1 MGGVGELKNIEL
13 SRIFEQ
19 IARILKIKGENPF
32 KIRAYEKIALV
43 LENLPI
49 DIETI
54 YRQGGLSN
62 IPGVGE
68 SIAKKIEEFL
78 TTGKLEYYEKLKE
91 TIPSGVI
98 ELLDIS
104 EVGPK
109 TAKLLYEELGVNN
122 IEKLEKAVR
131 QHRIKD
137 LPGMGEKSEDNILR
151 GIELYKRRKE
161 RVLLGTALPLA
172 EEIVESLSRL
182 DETEKINFAGS
193 LRRKKETIGDIDIL
207 VTSQRPEKIM
217 KTFTSLPQVREILA
231 EGPTK
236 SSVITKEDIHVDVR
250 VVEPISFGAALQ
262 YFTGSKAHN
271 IKLRELAV
279 KRGLKINEYGV
290 FDVKTDRRIAGE
302 SEQEIYQILDLPFIP
317 PELREDRGEI
327 EAAQENRLPQ
337 LIEYSQIKGDLHLH
351 TKWSD
356 GAHTIRQ
363 MAEAAKKRGY
373 KYIAITDHSQSLK
386 FAGGLTEKRLREQ
399 IEEIQKLNQESSDF
413 TVLTGIEV
421 DIKSD
426 GSLDFSDEILSKLDL
441 VIAAIHSGFKQE
453 SKIITERL
461 ISAMQNRFV
470 SIIAHP
476 TGRLIGYRE
485 SYQVDV
491 DKMMD
496 IASET
501 GTILE
506 INAYPE
512 RLDLNDV
519 YCRMAKDRGVQ
530 LAIETDAHSID
541 GLEFMN
547 LGIDVARRGWLEE
560 KDVINTLSLDKLLK
574 RLKRKL

>member
-1 MGGVGELKNIEL
+1 MSKLKNLEL

-32 KIRAYEKIALV
+32 KIRAYEKITLV

-54 YRQGGLSN
+54 YYQGGLSN
-62 IPGVGE
+62 IPGVGTG
-68 SIAKKIEEFL
+68 IAKKIEEFL

-109 TAKLLYEELGVNN
+109 TAKLLYEQLDIDN

-131 QHRIKD
+131 QHQIKD
-137 LPGMGEKSEDNILR
+137 LPGMGEKSETNILR
-151 GIELYKRRKE
+151 GIGLYKRRKE
-161 RVLLGTALPLA
+161 RFLLGLALPLA
-172 EEIVESLSRL
+172 EEIVKNLSRL
-182 DETEKINFAGS
+182 DETDKISFAGS

-207 VTSQRPEKIM
+207 VTSQKPEKIM
-217 KTFTSLPQVREILA
+217 KTFISFPHVREILA

-236 SSVITKEDIHVDVR
+236 SSVITKDDIHIDVR

-279 KRGLKINEYGV
+279 KRSLKINEYGV
-290 FDVKTDRRIAGE
+290 FDVKTDRRVAGE
-302 SEQEIYQILDLPFIP
+302 REEEIYQILNLPFIP

-327 EAAQENRLPQ
+327 KAAQENKLPK
-337 LIEYSQIKGDLHLH
+337 LMEYSQIKGDLHLH

-373 KYIAITDHSQSLK
+373 KYIAITEHSQSLK
-386 FAGGLTEKRLREQ
+386 FAGGLTEERLKEQ
-399 IEEIQKLNQESSDF
+399 IEEIQKLNREFDGF
-413 TVLTGIEV
+413 TILTGIEV

-426 GSLDFSDEILSKLDL
+426 DSLDFSDEILSRLDI

-461 ISAMQNRFV
+461 VGAMQNRFV

-485 SYQVDV
+485 SYQVDIN
-491 DKMMD
+491 KMMN
-496 IASET
+496 IAAET

-519 YCRMAKDRGVQ
+519 YCRMAKEKGVQ

-547 LGIDVARRGWLEE
+547 LGVDVARRGWLEE
-560 KDVINTLSLDKLLK
+560 KDIINTLPLDKLVK
-574 RLKRKL
+574 RLKNK

>member
-1 MGGVGELKNIEL
+1 MKNLEL

-19 IARILKIKGENPF
+19 IAKILKIKGENLF
-32 KIRAYEKIALV
+32 KIRAYEKITLV

-54 YRQGGLSN
+54 YHQGGLNN
-62 IPGVGE
+62 IPGVGAG
-68 SIAKKIEEFL
+68 IAQKIEEFL

-109 TAKLLYEELGVNN
+109 TAKLLYEELGVDN

-131 QHRIKD
+131 QHQIKD
-137 LPGMGEKSEDNILR
+137 LPGMGEKSETNILR

-161 RVLLGTALPLA
+161 RFLLGRALPLA
-172 EEIVESLSRL
+172 EEIVESLSQL
-182 DETEKINFAGS
+182 KETNKISFAGS

-207 VTSQRPEKIM
+207 VTSQNPEKIM
-217 KTFTSLPQVREILA
+217 KTFTSLPQVREVLA

-236 SSVITKEDIHVDVR
+236 SSVITRDDIHVDVR

-271 IKLRELAV
+271 IKLRELAL

-290 FDVKTDRRIAGE
+290 FAVESGNRIAGE
-302 SEQEIYQILDLPFIP
+302 TEEEVYQALNLPFIP

-327 EAAQENRLPQ
+327 EAAQENKLPQ
-337 LIEYSQIKGDLHLH
+337 LVEYSQIKGDLHLH

-363 MAEAAKKRGY
+363 MAEAAQKRGY

-386 FAGGLTEKRLREQ
+386 FAGGLTEERLREQ
-399 IEEIQKLNQESSDF
+399 VEEIQKLNQELDDF

-426 GSLDFSDEILSKLDL
+426 GSLDFSDEILSKLDV

-453 SKIITERL
+453 SKVITARIIK
-461 ISAMQNRFV
+461 AMQNRLV
-470 SIIAHP
+470 NIIAHP

-485 SYQVDV
+485 SYQVDINEMIKV
-491 DKMMD
+491 
-496 IASET
+496 ASEI

-519 YCRMAKDRGVQ
+519 YCWMAKDRGVQ
-530 LAIETDAHSID
+530 LAIETDAHSVD

-547 LGIDVARRGWLEE
+547 LGVDVARRGWLEE
-560 KDVINTLSLDKLLK
+560 KDIINTLPFDKLLK
-574 RLKRKL
+574 RLKNK

>member
-1 MGGVGELKNIEL
+1 MGGVSKLKNLEL

-19 IARILKIKGENPF
+19 IAKILKIKGENPF
-32 KIRAYEKIALV
+32 KIRAYEKITLV

-54 YRQGGLSN
+54 YQQGGLSN
-62 IPGVGE
+62 IPGVGAG
-68 SIAKKIEEFL
+68 IAKKIEEFL

-91 TIPSGVI
+91 TIPSGVV

-109 TAKLLYEELGVNN
+109 TAKLLYEQLEVDN
-122 IEKLEKAVR
+122 IEKLEKVVR
-131 QHRIKD
+131 GHLIKD
-137 LPGMGEKSEDNILR
+137 LPGMGEKTETNILR

-161 RVLLGTALPLA
+161 RVLLGLALPLA
-172 EEIVESLSRL
+172 EEIVEKLSHL
-182 DETEKINFAGS
+182 KETNKISFAGS

-207 VTSQRPEKIM
+207 VTSQKPEKIM

-236 SSVITKEDIHVDVR
+236 SSIITKDDIHVDVR

-271 IKLRELAV
+271 IRLRELAL

-302 SEQEIYQILDLPFIP
+302 REEEIYQILDLPLIP

-327 EAAQENRLPQ
+327 EVAQENRLPH
-337 LIEYSQIKGDLHLH
+337 LIEYLQIKGDLHLH

-386 FAGGLTEKRLREQ
+386 FAGGLIEERLREQ
-399 IEEIQKLNQESSDF
+399 VEEIQKVNQELDDF
-413 TVLTGIEV
+413 TILTGIEV

-426 GSLDFSDEILSKLDL
+426 GSLDFPDEILNKLDI

-453 SKIITERL
+453 SKIITER
-461 ISAMQNRFV
+461 IVKAMQNRFV
-470 SIIAHP
+470 NIIAHP

-485 SYQVDV
+485 SYQVEV

-496 IASET
+496 IAAET

-512 RLDLNDV
+512 RLDLNDI
-519 YCRMAKDRGVQ
+519 YCRMAKDKGVQ
-530 LAIETDAHSID
+530 LAIETDAHSAE
-541 GLEFMN
+541 GLATMD
-547 LGIDVARRGWLEE
+547 LGVAVARRGWLEE
-560 KDVINTLSLDKLLK
+560 KDIVNTLPLDKLLK
-574 RLKRKL
+574 RLKE

>member
-1 MGGVGELKNIEL
+1 LKNLEL

-19 IARILKIKGENPF
+19 ITRILKIKGENPF
-32 KIRAYEKIALV
+32 KIRAYEKVALV
-43 LENLPI
+43 LENLAI

-54 YRQGGLSN
+54 YRQGGLNN

-68 SIAKKIEEFL
+68 GIAKKIEEFL

-91 TIPSGVI
+91 TIPTGVI
-98 ELLDIS
+98 ELLDIP

-109 TAKLLYEELGVNN
+109 TAKLLYEELGVDS

-131 QHRIKD
+131 QHQIKD

-161 RVLLGTALPLA
+161 RVLLGLALPLA
-172 EEIVESLSRL
+172 EEIVKNLSRL
-182 DETEKINFAGS
+182 DETDKISIAGS

-207 VTSQRPEKIM
+207 VTSQKPEKIM
-217 KTFTSLPQVREILA
+217 KTFVSLPQVREVLA

-236 SSVITKEDIHVDVR
+236 SSVITRDDIHVDVR

-271 IKLRELAV
+271 IRLRESAV

-290 FDVKTDRRIAGE
+290 FNQKTERRITGE
-302 SEQEIYQILDLPFIP
+302 EEKEVYRILDLPFIP

-327 EAAQENRLPQ
+327 EAAQENKLPR
-337 LIEYSQIKGDLHLH
+337 LIEYSQIRGDLHIH

-356 GAHTIRQ
+356 GAHTIKQ
-363 MAEAAKKRGY
+363 MAEAAKKIGY
-373 KYIAITDHSQSLK
+373 KYIAITEHSQSLK
-386 FAGGLTEKRLREQ
+386 FAGGLTEERLQEQ
-399 IEEIQKLNQESSDF
+399 VEEIRKLNQELDDF

-426 GSLDFSDEILSKLDL
+426 GSLDFSDEILSKLDV

-453 SKIITERL
+453 SKVITER
-461 ISAMQNRFV
+461 IIKAMQNKFV

-485 SYQVDV
+485 SYQVDINEMIKV
-491 DKMMD
+491 
-496 IASET
+496 AAET

-506 INAYPE
+506 INAHPE

-519 YCRMAKDRGVQ
+519 YCRMAKDKGVQ
-530 LAIETDAHSID
+530 LAIETDAHSIE
-541 GLEFMN
+541 GLTFMD
-547 LGIDVARRGWLEE
+547 LGVAVARRGWLEE
-560 KDVINTLSLDKLLK
+560 KEVINTLPLDKLLK
-574 RLKRKL
+574 RLENK

>member
-1 MGGVGELKNIEL
+1 MKNIEL

-19 IARILKIKGENPF
+19 IAKILKIKEENPF
-32 KIRAYEKIALV
+32 KIRAYEKITLV

-54 YRQGGLSN
+54 YQQGGLNN
-62 IPGVGE
+62 IPGVGTG
-68 SIAKKIEEFL
+68 IAKKIEEFL
-78 TTGKLEYYEKLKE
+78 TTGQLEYYEKLKT
-91 TIPSGVI
+91 TIPAGVV

-109 TAKLLYEELGVNN
+109 TAKLLYEQLEIDN
-122 IEKLEKAVR
+122 IDKLEKAVR
-131 QHRIKD
+131 EHQIKD
-137 LPGMGEKSEDNILR
+137 LPGMGEKSETNILR

-161 RVLLGTALPLA
+161 RFLLGRALPLA
-172 EEIVESLSRL
+172 EEMVESLSQL
-182 DETEKINFAGS
+182 KETNKISFAGS

-207 VTSQRPEKIM
+207 VTSQNPEKIM
-217 KTFTSLPQVREILA
+217 RTFISLPQVREILA

-236 SSVITKEDIHVDVR
+236 SSIITKDDLHIDVR

-271 IKLRELAV
+271 IKLRELAL

-290 FDVKTDRRIAGE
+290 FEVESGNRIAGE
-302 SEQEIYQILDLPFIP
+302 KEEEVYQALNLPFIP

-327 EAAQENRLPQ
+327 EAAQENKLPQ
-337 LIEYSQIKGDLHLH
+337 LVEYSQIKGDLHLH

-363 MAEAAKKRGY
+363 MAEAAQKRGY

-386 FAGGLTEKRLREQ
+386 FAGGLIEERLREQ
-399 IEEIQKLNQESSDF
+399 VEEIQKLNQELKDF
-413 TVLTGIEV
+413 TILSGIEV

-426 GSLDFSDEILSKLDL
+426 GSLDFSDEILSKLDV

-453 SKIITERL
+453 SKIITERIIKAL
-461 ISAMQNRFV
+461 QNRFV
-470 SIIAHP
+470 NIIAHP

-485 SYQVDV
+485 SYQVDINE
-491 DKMMD
+491 MMEV
-496 IASET
+496 AVKT

-512 RLDLNDV
+512 RLDLNDI
-519 YCRMAKDRGVQ
+519 YCRMAKEKGVQ
-530 LAIETDAHSID
+530 LAIETDAHSIE
-541 GLEFMN
+541 GLTFMD
-547 LGIDVARRGWLEE
+547 LGVAVARRGWLEE
-560 KDVINTLSLDKLLK
+560 KEVINTLPLDKLLK
-574 RLKRKL
+574 RLKNK

>member
-1 MGGVGELKNIEL
+1 LKNLEL
-13 SRIFEQ
+13 SQIFEQ
-19 IARILKIKGENPF
+19 IAKILKIKGENPF
-32 KIRAYEKIALV
+32 KIRAYEKITLV

-54 YRQGGLSN
+54 YQQGGLNN
-62 IPGVGE
+62 IPGVGTG
-68 SIAKKIEEFL
+68 IAKKIEEFL

-91 TIPSGVI
+91 TIPTGVI

-109 TAKLLYEELGVNN
+109 TAKLLYEQLEIDN
-122 IEKLEKAVR
+122 IDKLEKAVKEH
-131 QHRIKD
+131 QIKD
-137 LPGMGEKSEDNILR
+137 LPGMGEKSETNILR

-161 RVLLGTALPLA
+161 RFLLGRTLPLA
-172 EEIVESLSRL
+172 EEMVESLSQL
-182 DETEKINFAGS
+182 KETNKISFAGS

-207 VTSQRPEKIM
+207 LTSQNPEKIM

-236 SSVITKEDIHVDVR
+236 SSIITNDDLHIDVR

-271 IKLRELAV
+271 IKLRELAL
-279 KRGLKINEYGV
+279 KRNLKINEYGV
-290 FDVKTDRRIAGE
+290 FEVESGNRIAGE
-302 SEQEIYQILDLPFIP
+302 KEEEVYQALNLPFIP

-327 EAAQENRLPQ
+327 EAAQENKLPQ

-356 GAHTIRQ
+356 GVNTIKQ

-386 FAGGLTEKRLREQ
+386 FAGGLIEERLREQ
-399 IEEIQKLNQESSDF
+399 VEEIQKLNQELKDF
-413 TVLTGIEV
+413 TILSGIEV

-426 GSLDFSDEILSKLDL
+426 GSLDFSDEILSKLDV

-453 SKIITERL
+453 SKIITER
-461 ISAMQNRFV
+461 IIKAMQNRFV
-470 SIIAHP
+470 NILAHP

-485 SYQVDV
+485 PYQVDINE
-491 DKMMD
+491 MMEV
-496 IASET
+496 AAKT

-506 INAYPE
+506 INSYPE
-512 RLDLNDV
+512 RLDLNDI

-530 LAIETDAHSID
+530 LAIETDAHSIE
-541 GLEFMN
+541 GLTFMD
-547 LGIDVARRGWLEE
+547 LGVAVARRGWLEE
-560 KDVINTLSLDKLLK
+560 KDIVNTLSLDKLLK
-574 RLKRKL
+574 RLKNK

>member
-1 MGGVGELKNIEL
+1 VRELKNLEL

-54 YRQGGLSN
+54 YRQGGLDN

-68 SIAKKIEEFL
+68 GIAKKIEEFL

-109 TAKLLYEELGVNN
+109 TAKLLYEELGVDN
-122 IEKLEKAVR
+122 IKKLEKAVK

-172 EEIVESLSRL
+172 EEIVESLRQL
-182 DETEKINFAGS
+182 KETNKISFAGS

-207 VTSQRPEKIM
+207 VTSQKPEKIM
-217 KTFTSLPQVREILA
+217 KTFISLPQMREILA

-262 YFTGSKAHN
+262 YFTGSKTHN
-271 IKLRELAV
+271 IKLRELAI

-290 FDVKTDRRIAGE
+290 FDSETGQRIAGE
-302 SEQEIYQILDLPFIP
+302 EEEEVYKILDLAFIA

-327 EAAQENRLPQ
+327 KAAQEGRLPQ
-337 LIEYSQIKGDLHLH
+337 LVEYHQIKGDLHLH
-351 TKWSD
+351 SKWSD

-386 FAGGLTEKRLREQ
+386 FVAGGLTEERLREQ
-399 IEEIQKLNQESSDF
+399 IEEIRKLNQELDDF

-426 GSLDFSDEILSKLDL
+426 GSLDSSDEILSKLDV

-461 ISAMQNRFV
+461 IGAMQNRFV

-485 SYQVDV
+485 SYQVDI
-491 DKMMD
+491 DKIMNM
-496 IASET
+496 AAKT

-519 YCRMAKDRGVQ
+519 YCRMAKDKGVQ

-547 LGIDVARRGWLEE
+547 LGVDVARRGWLEE
-560 KDVINTLSLDKLLK
+560 KDIINTLPLDKLLK
-574 RLKRKL
+574 RLKIKL

>member
-1 MGGVGELKNIEL
+1 MRELKNLEL

-19 IARILKIKGENPF
+19 ITRMLKIKGENSF
-32 KIRAYEKIALV
+32 KIRAYEKITLV

-54 YRQGGLSN
+54 YQQGGLNN
-62 IPGVGE
+62 IPGVGAG
-68 SIAKKIEEFL
+68 IAKKIEEFL

-98 ELLDIS
+98 ALLDIS

-109 TAKLLYEELGVNN
+109 TAKLLYEELGVDN
-122 IEKLEKAVR
+122 IEKLEKAVKGH
-131 QHRIKD
+131 QIKD
-137 LPGMGEKSEDNILR
+137 LPGMGEKSETNILR

-172 EEIVESLSRL
+172 EEIVGSLSQL
-182 DETEKINFAGS
+182 KETSKISFAGS

-207 VTSQRPEKIM
+207 VTSQEPEKIM

-236 SSVITKEDIHVDVR
+236 SSVITKDDIHIDVR

-279 KRGLKINEYGV
+279 KKGLKINEYGV
-290 FDVKTDRRIAGE
+290 FDVKTDRRVAGE
-302 SEQEIYQILDLPFIP
+302 SEEEIYQILNLPFIP

-327 EAAQENRLPQ
+327 EAAQEGRLPR
-337 LIEYSQIKGDLHLH
+337 LVGYPRIKGDLHLH
-351 TKWSD
+351 SKWSD

-373 KYIAITDHSQSLK
+373 NYIAITDHSQSLK
-386 FAGGLTEKRLREQ
+386 FVAGGLTEERLREQ
-399 IEEIQKLNQESSDF
+399 IEEIQRLNQELDDF
-413 TVLTGIEV
+413 TVLAGIEV

-426 GSLDFSDEILSKLDL
+426 GSLDFSDEILSRLDV

-461 ISAMQNRFV
+461 IGAMQNRFV

-485 SYQVDV
+485 SYQVDI
-491 DKMMD
+491 DKIMD
-496 IASET
+496 MAAKT

-519 YCRMAKDRGVQ
+519 YCRMAKEKGIQ
-530 LAIETDAHSID
+530 LAIETDAHSVD

-547 LGIDVARRGWLEE
+547 LGVDVARRGWLEE
-560 KDVINTLSLDKLLK
+560 KDIINTLLLDKLVK
-574 RLKRKL
+574 RLKNK

>member
-1 MGGVGELKNIEL
+1 MKNLEL

-19 IARILKIKGENPF
+19 ITRILKIKGENPF

-54 YRQGGLSN
+54 YQQGGLNN
-62 IPGVGE
+62 IPGVGAG
-68 SIAKKIEEFL
+68 IAKKIEEFL

-98 ELLDIS
+98 ALLDIS

-109 TAKLLYEELGVNN
+109 TAKLLYEELGVDN
-122 IEKLEKAVR
+122 IEKLEKAVKGH
-131 QHRIKD
+131 QIKD
-137 LPGMGEKSEDNILR
+137 LPGMGEKSETNILR

-172 EEIVESLSRL
+172 EEIVGSLSQL
-182 DETEKINFAGS
+182 KETSKISFAGS

-207 VTSQRPEKIM
+207 VTSQEPEKIM

-236 SSVITKEDIHVDVR
+236 SSVITKDDIHIDVR

-279 KRGLKINEYGV
+279 KKGLKINEYGV
-290 FDVKTDRRIAGE
+290 FDVKTDRRVAGE
-302 SEQEIYQILDLPFIP
+302 SEEEIYQILNLPFIP

-327 EAAQENRLPQ
+327 EAAQEGRLPR
-337 LIEYSQIKGDLHLH
+337 LVGYPRIKGDLHLH
-351 TKWSD
+351 SKWSD

-363 MAEAAKKRGY
+363 MAEAAKERGY

-386 FAGGLTEKRLREQ
+386 FVAGGLTEERLREQ
-399 IEEIQKLNQESSDF
+399 IEEIQRLNQELDDF
-413 TVLTGIEV
+413 TVLAGIEV

-426 GSLDFSDEILSKLDL
+426 GSLDFSDEILSRLDV
-441 VIAAIHSGFKQE
+441 VIAAIHSGFKQK

-461 ISAMQNRFV
+461 IGAMQNRFV

-519 YCRMAKDRGVQ
+519 YCRMAKEKGIQ
-530 LAIETDAHSID
+530 LAIETDAHSVD

-547 LGIDVARRGWLEE
+547 LGVDVARRGWLEE
-560 KDVINTLSLDKLLK
+560 KDIINTLLLDKLVK
-574 RLKRKL
+574 RLKNK

>member
-1 MGGVGELKNIEL
+1 MGELKNLEL
-13 SRIFEQ
+13 SRIFDQ

-54 YRQGGLSN
+54 YRQGGLN
-62 IPGVGE
+62 DIPGVGE
-68 SIAKKIEEFL
+68 GIAKKIEEFL
-78 TTGKLEYYEKLKE
+78 TTSKLEYYEKLKE

-109 TAKLLYEELGVNN
+109 TAKLLYEELGVDN
-122 IEKLEKAVR
+122 IEKLEKAVKGH
-131 QHRIKD
+131 QIKN
-137 LPGMGEKSEDNILR
+137 LPGMGEKSETNILR

-172 EEIVESLSRL
+172 EEIAESLRQL
-182 DETEKINFAGS
+182 KETDKISFAGS

-207 VTSQRPEKIM
+207 ATSRKPEKIM
-217 KTFTSLPQVREILA
+217 KTFTSLPHVREILA

-236 SSVITKEDIHVDVR
+236 SSVITKDDIHIDVR

-262 YFTGSKAHN
+262 YFTGSNAHN

-290 FDVKTDRRIAGE
+290 FDVKTNRRIAGE
-302 SEQEIYQILDLPFIP
+302 REEEIYQILNLPFIP

-327 EAAQENRLPQ
+327 KAAQENKLPE
-337 LIEYSQIKGDLHLH
+337 LIKYSQIRGDLHLH

-356 GAHTIRQ
+356 GANTIKQ

-373 KYIAITDHSQSLK
+373 KYIAITEHSQSLK
-386 FAGGLTEKRLREQ
+386 FAGGLTEERLKGQ
-399 IEEIQKLNQESSDF
+399 IEEIQKLNRKLDNF
-413 TVLTGIEV
+413 TILTGIEV

-426 GSLDFSDEILSKLDL
+426 GSLDFSDEILSKLDV

-461 ISAMQNRFV
+461 VGAMQNSFV

-485 SYQVDV
+485 SYQVDIN
-491 DKMMD
+491 KIMD
-496 IASET
+496 MAAKT

-512 RLDLNDV
+512 RLDLNDI
-519 YCRMAKDRGVQ
+519 YCRMAKDRGAQ

-547 LGIDVARRGWLEE
+547 LGVDVARRGWLEE
-560 KDVINTLSLDKLLK
+560 KDIINTLPLDKLVK
-574 RLKRKL
+574 RLKSKL

>member
-1 MGGVGELKNIEL
+1 MRELKNLEL

-32 KIRAYEKIALV
+32 KIRAYEKITLV

-54 YRQGGLSN
+54 YHQGGLKD
-62 IPGVGE
+62 IPGVG
-68 SIAKKIEEFL
+68 SAIAKKIEEFL

-109 TAKLLYEELGVNN
+109 TAKLLYEDLGVDN

-131 QHRIKD
+131 QHQIKD
-137 LPGMGEKSEDNILR
+137 LPGMGEKSETNILR
-151 GIELYKRRKE
+151 GIKLYRRRKE
-161 RVLLGTALPLA
+161 RVLLGTALPVA
-172 EEIVESLSRL
+172 EDIIEALSQL
-182 DETEKINFAGS
+182 KEVNKINFAGS

-207 VTSQRPEKIM
+207 VTSQKSEKIM
-217 KTFTSLPQVREILA
+217 KTFTSLPQVKEILA

-236 SSVITKEDIHVDVR
+236 SSVITKDDIHVDVR
-250 VVEPISFGAALQ
+250 VVGPISFGAALQ

-290 FDVKTDRRIAGE
+290 FDQKTERRITGE
-302 SEQEIYQILDLPFIP
+302 EEEEVYKILNLAFIP

-327 EAAQENRLPQ
+327 RAAQENKLPQ
-337 LIEYSQIKGDLHLH
+337 LIKYSQIRGDLHLH

-356 GAHTIRQ
+356 GAHTIKQ

-386 FAGGLTEKRLREQ
+386 FAGGLTEERLKEQ
-399 IEEIQKLNQESSDF
+399 VEIIQKLNQELKDF
-413 TVLTGIEV
+413 TILSGIEV

-426 GSLDFSDEILSKLDL
+426 GSLDFSDEILSKLDV

-453 SKIITERL
+453 SKVITER
-461 ISAMQNRFV
+461 IIKAMQNKLV

-485 SYQVDV
+485 SYQVDIN
-491 DKMMD
+491 KMMD
-496 IASET
+496 VAAET
-501 GTILE
+501 RTILE
-506 INAYPE
+506 INACPE

-530 LAIETDAHSID
+530 LAIETDAHSIN

-547 LGIDVARRGWLEE
+547 LGVDVARRGWLEE
-560 KDVINTLSLDKLLK
+560 KDIINTLSLDKFLK
-574 RLKRKL
+574 RLKNK

>member
-1 MGGVGELKNIEL
+1 LKNLEL
-13 SRIFEQ
+13 SQIFEQ
-19 IARILKIKGENPF
+19 IAKILKIKEENPF
-32 KIRAYEKIALV
+32 KIRAYEKITLV

-54 YRQGGLSN
+54 YQQGGLNN
-62 IPGVGE
+62 IPGVGTG
-68 SIAKKIEEFL
+68 IAKKIEEFL
-78 TTGKLEYYEKLKE
+78 TTGQLEYYEKLKT
-91 TIPSGVI
+91 TIPAGVV

-109 TAKLLYEELGVNN
+109 TAKLLYEQLEIDN
-122 IEKLEKAVR
+122 IDKLEKAVR
-131 QHRIKD
+131 EHQIKD
-137 LPGMGEKSEDNILR
+137 LPGMGEKSETNILR

-161 RVLLGTALPLA
+161 RFLLGRALPLA
-172 EEIVESLSRL
+172 EEMVESLSQL
-182 DETEKINFAGS
+182 KETNKISFAGS

-207 VTSQRPEKIM
+207 VTSQNPEKIM
-217 KTFTSLPQVREILA
+217 RTFISLPQVREILA

-236 SSVITKEDIHVDVR
+236 SSIITKDDLHIDVR

-271 IKLRELAV
+271 IKLRELAL

-290 FDVKTDRRIAGE
+290 FEVESGNRIAGE
-302 SEQEIYQILDLPFIP
+302 KEEEVYQALNLPFIP

-327 EAAQENRLPQ
+327 EAAQENKLPQ
-337 LIEYSQIKGDLHLH
+337 LVEYSQIKGDLHLH

-363 MAEAAKKRGY
+363 MAEAAQKRGY

-386 FAGGLTEKRLREQ
+386 FAGGLIEERLREQ
-399 IEEIQKLNQESSDF
+399 VEEIQKLNQELKDF
-413 TVLTGIEV
+413 TILSGIEV

-426 GSLDFSDEILSKLDL
+426 GSLDFSDEILSKLDV

-453 SKIITERL
+453 SKIITERIIKAL
-461 ISAMQNRFV
+461 QNRFV
-470 SIIAHP
+470 NIIAHP

-485 SYQVDV
+485 SYQVDINE
-491 DKMMD
+491 MMEV
-496 IASET
+496 AAKT

-512 RLDLNDV
+512 RLDLNDI
-519 YCRMAKDRGVQ
+519 YCRMAKEKGVQ
-530 LAIETDAHSID
+530 LAIETDAHSIE
-541 GLEFMN
+541 GLTFMD
-547 LGIDVARRGWLEE
+547 LGVAVARRGWLEE
-560 KDVINTLSLDKLLK
+560 KEVINTLPLDKLLK
-574 RLKRKL
+574 RLKNK

>member
-1 MGGVGELKNIEL
+1 MKNLEL

-19 IARILKIKGENPF
+19 IAKILKIKEENPF
-32 KIRAYEKIALV
+32 KIRAYEKITSV

-54 YRQGGLSN
+54 YHQGGLSN
-62 IPGVGE
+62 IPGVGTG
-68 SIAKKIEEFL
+68 ITKKIEEFL
-78 TTGKLEYYEKLKE
+78 TTGKLEYYEKMKE

-109 TAKLLYEELGVNN
+109 TARLLYEELGVDN
-122 IEKLEKAVR
+122 IGKLEKAVKG
-131 QHRIKD
+131 HRIKG

-151 GIELYKRRKE
+151 GIELFKRRKE

-172 EEIVESLSRL
+172 EEIVGGLRQL
-182 DETEKINFAGS
+182 KETSKISFAGS

-207 VTSQRPEKIM
+207 VTSQKPEKIM

-236 SSVITKEDIHVDVR
+236 SSVITKDDIHVDVR

-279 KRGLKINEYGV
+279 KRSLKINEYGV
-290 FDVKTDRRIAGE
+290 FDVKTDRRVAGE
-302 SEQEIYQILDLPFIP
+302 REEEIYQILNLPFIP

-327 EAAQENRLPQ
+327 EAAQENKLPE
-337 LIEYSQIKGDLHLH
+337 LIKFSQIRGDLHLH

-356 GAHTIRQ
+356 GANTIKQ

-373 KYIAITDHSQSLK
+373 KYIAITEHSQSLK
-386 FAGGLTEKRLREQ
+386 FAGGLTEERLKEQ
-399 IEEIQKLNQESSDF
+399 IEEIQKLNQEFDGF
-413 TVLTGIEV
+413 TILTGIEV

-426 GSLDFSDEILSKLDL
+426 GSLDYPDEILSRLDV

-461 ISAMQNRFV
+461 VGAMQNRFV

-485 SYQVDV
+485 SYQVDIN
-491 DKMMD
+491 KMMN
-496 IASET
+496 IAAET

-519 YCRMAKDRGVQ
+519 YCRMAKEKGIQ

-547 LGIDVARRGWLEE
+547 LGVDVARRGWLEE
-560 KDVINTLSLDKLLK
+560 KDIINTLPLDKLVK
-574 RLKRKL
+574 RLKNK

>member
-1 MGGVGELKNIEL
+1 LKNLEL

-19 IARILKIKGENPF
+19 IAKILKIKGENPF
-32 KIRAYEKIALV
+32 KIRAYEKITLV

-54 YRQGGLSN
+54 YQQGGVSN
-62 IPGVGE
+62 IPGVGTG
-68 SIAKKIEEFL
+68 IAKKIEEFL

-91 TIPSGVI
+91 TIPTGVI
-98 ELLDIS
+98 ELLDIP

-109 TAKLLYEELGVNN
+109 TAKLLYEQLEIDN
-122 IEKLEKAVR
+122 IDKLEKAVR
-131 QHRIKD
+131 EHQIKD
-137 LPGMGEKSEDNILR
+137 LPGMGEKSETNILR

-161 RVLLGTALPLA
+161 RFLLGRALPLA
-172 EEIVESLSRL
+172 EEMVESLSQL
-182 DETEKINFAGS
+182 KETNKISFAGS

-207 VTSQRPEKIM
+207 VTSQNPEKIM
-217 KTFTSLPQVREILA
+217 RTFISLPQVREILA

-236 SSVITKEDIHVDVR
+236 SSIITNDYLHIDVR

-271 IKLRELAV
+271 IKLRELAL
-279 KRGLKINEYGV
+279 KRNLKINEYGV
-290 FDVKTDRRIAGE
+290 FEVESGNRIAGE
-302 SEQEIYQILDLPFIP
+302 KEEEVYQALNLPFIP

-327 EAAQENRLPQ
+327 EAAQENKLPQ

-363 MAEAAKKRGY
+363 MAEAAQKIGY

-386 FAGGLTEKRLREQ
+386 FAGGLIEERLREQ
-399 IEEIQKLNQESSDF
+399 VEEIQKLNQELKDF
-413 TVLTGIEV
+413 TILSGVEV

-426 GSLDFSDEILSKLDL
+426 GSLDFSDEILSKLDV

-453 SKIITERL
+453 SKIITER
-461 ISAMQNRFV
+461 IIKAMQNRFV
-470 SIIAHP
+470 NIIAHP

-485 SYQVDV
+485 SYQVDINE
-491 DKMMD
+491 MMEV
-496 IASET
+496 AAKT

-506 INAYPE
+506 INSYPE
-512 RLDLNDV
+512 RLDLNDI
-519 YCRMAKDRGVQ
+519 YCRMAKEKGVQ
-530 LAIETDAHSID
+530 LAIETDAHSIE
-541 GLEFMN
+541 GLTFMD
-547 LGIDVARRGWLEE
+547 LGVAVARRGWLEE
-560 KDVINTLSLDKLLK
+560 KEVINTLPLDKLLK
-574 RLKRKL
+574 RLKNR